1 MPTEIDHTS
10 VTPLPMHS
18 RDTPPHL
25 DIILN
30 FELADLKVSETLEEV
45 KGPLDDLPEEV
56 RITNFESDEIP
67 VLFSPCH
74 CVELEANIRM
84 MKAVKYGYNYL
95 RRPTLK
101 LGLELTRS
109 HLSAPFL

>member
-1 MPTEIDHTS
+1 MPTEVDPTS
-10 VTPLPMHS
+10 VTPLPTHS

-25 DIILN
+25 DIISN

-67 VLFSPCH
+67 GLFSPRH
-74 CVELEANIRM
+74 CVELEAKIRI
-84 MKAVKYGYNYL
+84 MKAVVVAARRVRRL
-95 RRPTLK
+95 RRLFGVVWSFP
-101 LGLELTRS
+101 
-109 HLSAPFL
+109 